1 MTFYRFGF
9 LVEYISQSTIVGFL
23 AAAAVG
29 IGLQQLKGLFGIVNF
44 TNKTA
49 LFSVLKSLWTSFRNQ
64 VRSDSSIQFNHNSSK
79 FIINSFFS
87 SQRGIPTTS
96 SLDSHS
102 YASSYLPDSWLA
114 LLLLSYLIFLVWTRM
129 LLEVEN
135 YTKLYILLHIQ
146 TYIG

>member
-29 IGLQQLKGLFGIVNF
+29 IGLQQLRGLFGIVNF

-49 LFSVLKSLWTSFRNQ
+49 LFSVLKSLWTSFKNQ
-64 VRSDSSIQFNHNSSK
+64 VIRYTDQLQIKQTLQFNHNSN
-79 FIINSFFS
+79 FINHSFCLFC

-96 SLDSHS
+96 LLDSPS
-102 YASSYLPDSWLA
+102 YASSYSPDSWLA
-114 LLLLSYLIFLVWTRM
+114 LLLLLFYFPSLD
-129 LLEVEN
+129 
-135 YTKLYILLHIQ
+135 
-146 TYIG
+146 